1 MSEREENAIAG
12 SDNPSKPDDT
22 SQTSLDRYEKI
33 VDRAHKEIEGVRSVY
48 KWLISILGIVIFV
61 GTTLAVFLIG
71 KSIAD
76 LQSYL
81 ETRVEAHADRAEA
94 RLETRVEAL
103 ADRVEAR
110 IDDQFRDKNI
120 QDLVEKKAKERIDEV
135 ADPMIAKRITE
146 AVNPKLLKLQETMTA
161 MDSLQKQLNADVLTT
176 KENLKKIE
184 SIALSE
190 FRSTS
195 DFIMTIVA
203 AQNDDRPAFDKL
215 ESFSKDKSYR
225 FSKEAGRAWWKILDE
240 HYQTSYRSGFP
251 IPWKEG
257 IDPSKLGLAQ
267 IRKNYEYF
275 EKANSPHIRRSLV
288 DYAWNRNDI
297 PKKERMQFMVDVM
310 RSDSSLMV
318 VEYAGRYFNEA
329 SGQRKKPL
337 AVSYFLQWWKQNKD
351 KIEIE
356 GDANQIS

>member
-184 SIALSE
+184 SIV
-190 FRSTS
+190 F
-195 DFIMTIVA
+195 
-203 AQNDDRPAFDKL
+203 
-215 ESFSKDKSYR
+215 
-225 FSKEAGRAWWKILDE
+225 AGRELAW
-240 HYQTSYRSGFP
+240 T
-251 IPWKEG
+251 
-257 IDPSKLGLAQ
+257 DPTEEAVRDLVHELVAD
-267 IRKNYEYF
+267 
-275 EKANSPHIRRSLV
+275 HI
-288 DYAWNRNDI
+288 I
-297 PKKERMQFMVDVM
+297 
-310 RSDSSLMV
+310 
-318 VEYAGRYFNEA
+318 G
-329 SGQRKKPL
+329 
-337 AVSYFLQWWKQNKD
+337 
-351 KIEIE
+351 
-356 GDANQIS
+356 